1 MHDFVVGRGYVEYR
15 ANAETCAGL
24 AERTRDPRKRAA
36 LLALTR
42 VWLQL
47 ADRLESQRALSTVR
61 DAIRGRAVDRA
72 TSTTNR
78 AFSLA
83 IKRAFDIVVS
93 AVGLVVLFPTFLLA
107 AIAIKVESCG
117 PVFCVRLTRG
127 QDDRN
132 VSVLNFRTTQAFP
145 LHKIAANPTQVG
157 FFLRER
163 RIDRLPELIN
173 VLRGDLSVVGPS
185 LRATDPTDFFAKQI
199 VLIQQQYGVKPGIVS
214 WAQVGAGRGQDTEA
228 QRIERDLHYIENRSL
243 LLDVKIILAAL
254 SWRHLYFD

>member
-1 MHDFVVGRGYVEYR
+1 MHDFVVCRDYVEYR
-15 ANAETCAGL
+15 ENAETCAGL
-24 AERTRDPRKRAA
+24 AERTCDPRKRSA

-42 VWLQL
+42 IWLQL
-47 ADRLESQRALSTVR
+47 ADRLEAQRALSTVR
-61 DAIRGRAVDRA
+61 AAVRSGAIDRA
-72 TSTTNR
+72 TSATNR

-93 AVGLVVLFPTFLLA
+93 AIALVVFFPTFLLA
-107 AIAIKVESCG
+107 SIAIKVDSRG

-127 QDDRN
+127 HNGRN

-145 LHKIAANPTQVG
+145 SHKIASNPTQVG

-163 RIDRLPELIN
+163 GIDRLPELLN
-173 VLRGDLSVVGPS
+173 ALRGDLSIVGPS
-185 LRATDPTDFFAKQI
+185 LRATDPTDFFAEQI
-199 VLIQQQYGVKPGIVS
+199 VLIQQQHGVKPGIIS
-214 WAQVGAGRGQDTEA
+214 WAQVGASCSGDNGA